1 VQRRRWPDGPHP
13 HHQAVVLGLR
23 TVAKLSRDAR
33 LTTLGLI
40 SFADDDGRFLA
51 ATNAI
56 NGFIYPNDDLPP
68 AKVRK
73 WLDEIAKSGLVHE
86 YEHNGIRYGCF
97 PSWHEH
103 QVINRYTPSVLP
115 EPDVPCVP
123 RGRRR
128 AA

>member
-1 VQRRRWPDGPHP
+1 MARIRTTKPSFWGS
-13 HHQAVVLGLR
+13 G

-33 LTTLGLI
+33 LTALGLI

-68 AKVRK
+68 VKVRR
-73 WLDEIAKSGLVHE
+73 WLDELSKVGLVHE
-86 YEHNGIRYGCF
+86 YERDGIRYGCF

-103 QVINRYTPSVLP
+103 QVINRYTPSTLP
-115 EPDVPCVP
+115 EPDIPCVQRSTKK
-123 RGRRR
+123 RGEES
-128 AA
+128 

>member
-1 VQRRRWPDGPHP
+1 MARIRTTKPSFWGS
-13 HHQAVVLGLR
+13 A
-23 TVAKLSRDAR
+23 TVARLSRDAR

-73 WLDEIAKSGLVHE
+73 WLDEIAAVQLIHE
-86 YEHNGIRYGCF
+86 YTANGVRFGCF

-115 EPDVPCVP
+115 EPDVECVP
-123 RGRRR
+123 RGRKES
-128 AA
+128 A

>member
-1 VQRRRWPDGPHP
+1 MARI
-13 HHQAVVLGLR
+13 R
-23 TVAKLSRDAR
+23 TTKPSFWGSGTIAKLSRDAR

-68 AKVRK
+68 NKVRR
-73 WLDEIAKSGLVHE
+73 WLDEITASELIHE
-86 YEHNGIRYGCF
+86 YEVSGVRYGCF

-103 QVINRYTPSVLP
+103 QVINRYTPSTLP
-115 EPDVPCVP
+115 APEISCAP
-123 RGRRR
+123 RSTKKGVDQ
-128 AA
+128 